1 VYLEVASHEQ
11 FIDNIDEFN
20 IIAYRTGDDYKKIIK
35 HEQEDG
41 STRTEII
48 DITEHQYN
56 LLLRENY
63 ITEVTDSRLP
73 NMSIAL
79 NTQTSRDFH
88 NSIMLTLVLTLVI
101 LLLLQLF
108 YIGFVMAKDIRVV
121 QLIIDSLEAEDYFL
135 LNEEKRQVE
144 EEFGT
149 TEVLEG
155 EDEITSLRKVAGKI
169 GYKAKELEERED
181 NVSDM
186 EYMLSIQEETTK
198 KEKMT
203 LEEAI
208 ETTADTIYNKL
219 RNEMADKQDNID
231 DSEDL
236 NSDIE
241 DSLSGLSGMSGLDVD
256 STSNDELIKE
266 TAEKIK
272 DDIKSYWESEGITNI
287 SKKIIAETINK
298 LMPRIKQ
305 YLEKK
310 N

>member
-1 VYLEVASHEQ
+1 
-11 FIDNIDEFN
+11 
-20 IIAYRTGDDYKKIIK
+20 
-35 HEQEDG
+35 
-41 STRTEII
+41 
-48 DITEHQYN
+48 
-56 LLLRENY
+56 
-63 ITEVTDSRLP
+63 
-73 NMSIAL
+73 
-79 NTQTSRDFH
+79 
-88 NSIMLTLVLTLVI
+88 
-101 LLLLQLF
+101 
-108 YIGFVMAKDIRVV
+108 MAKDVRVV

-149 TEVLEG
+149 SEVIEG

-169 GYKAKELEERED
+169 GYKAKEIEERED

-203 LEEAI
+203 IEEAI
-208 ETTADTIYNKL
+208 ETTAETIYNKL
-219 RNEMADKQDNID
+219 REDISDKKENTDKD
-231 DSEDL
+231 DSL

-241 DSLSGLSGMSGLDVD
+241 DSLSGLSGMSGLGVD
-256 STSNDELIKE
+256 STDNDELIKE

-272 DDIKSYWESEGITNI
+272 EDIKSYWESEGITNI